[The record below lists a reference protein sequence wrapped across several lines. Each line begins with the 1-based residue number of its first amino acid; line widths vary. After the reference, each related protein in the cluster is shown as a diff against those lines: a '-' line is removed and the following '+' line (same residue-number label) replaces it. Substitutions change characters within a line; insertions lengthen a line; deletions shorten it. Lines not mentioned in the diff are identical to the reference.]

1 MSGSDAIVGLVVSVL
16 VTGYL
21 IFALLF
27 PEKL

>member
-1 MSGSDAIVGLVVSVL
+1 MSGTDAIIGLVVSVL
-16 VTGYL
+16 VTAYL

>member
-1 MSGSDAIVGLVVSVL
+1 MKSYDNLVGLVLSVL

-21 IFALLF
+21 IYALVA

>member
-1 MSGSDAIVGLVVSVL
+1 MKSYDNLVGLIISIM

-21 IFALLF
+21 IYALVA